1 MTPPPT
7 FISYSWDNEIH
18 KEWVRSLAGRLR
30 KDGVNVTLDRWHT
43 APGDQLPAFMER
55 AIRDNRFIVII
66 CTPRYKSRSDER
78 LGGVGYEGDIMTAEV
93 MIKQNNRKFIPV
105 LRSGDWD
112 EAAPSWLAGK
122 YYIDLSANPYRKQ
135 DYDDLLC
142 TLLGSRETAPP
153 IGELMATV
161 NPNTTQQPKV
171 VHRNTNRS
179 PDFEDIKI
187 THVIVEDITEPRNDG
202 TPGSALYTIPFAL
215 SRQPPAEWESLFIAS
230 WNHPPQW
237 TSMHRPGIASINNAT
252 VILAGTTIDEIKK
265 YHRETLLL
273 AADEANRQ
281 ISLTGSTRKI
291 LTT

>member
-66 CTPRYKSRSDER
+66 CIPRYKSRSDER

-105 LRSGDWD
+105 LRSRVTTVPL
-112 EAAPSWLAGK
+112 EV
-122 YYIDLSANPYRKQ
+122 
-135 DYDDLLC
+135 LC
-142 TLLGSRETAPP
+142 TLFP
-153 IGELMATV
+153 
-161 NPNTTQQPKV
+161 
-171 VHRNTNRS
+171 S
-179 PDFEDIKI
+179 PFLAS
-187 THVIVEDITEPRNDG
+187 H
-202 TPGSALYTIPFAL
+202 LYTIPFAL

-273 AADEANRQ
+273 ATARVQ
-281 ISLTGSTRKI
+281 RR
-291 LTT
+291 